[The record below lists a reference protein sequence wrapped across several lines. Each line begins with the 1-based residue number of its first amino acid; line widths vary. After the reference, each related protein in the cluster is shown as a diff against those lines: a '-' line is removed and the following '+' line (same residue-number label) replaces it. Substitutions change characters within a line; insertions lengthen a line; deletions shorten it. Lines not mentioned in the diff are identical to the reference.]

1 MHKTVLLLLLGVAAQ
16 LSIRAVDQPGSANI
30 DRILQNYIQAVGGQA
45 AIDRIQTRE
54 VHAERHH
61 GAKLTYFWQ
70 KPDKVLL
77 ITKKEKIG
85 YDGAGGWALSK
96 KKHLTR
102 LAKHGQQPL
111 EIDANPIRYV
121 HLKTLYFELKAAPP
135 EELDGT
141 KMDVIV
147 APNDIGATKFYFDQ
161 STHLLARIDETGETS
176 AYYKQTIEFLD
187 YKEVDGVRLP
197 FRIIHSTTEPDR
209 GEDDIRISKILQNVD
224 LKPEIF
230 SKPTEGAVTFG
241 GKR

>member
-1 MHKTVLLLLLGVAAQ
+1 MPKTIRFLLFIIAAQ
-16 LSIRAVDQPGSANI
+16 APIRAADPPAAANI

-70 KPDKVLL
+70 KPNKVLL
-77 ITKKEKIG
+77 IAKKEKIG
-85 YDGAGGWALSK
+85 YDGSGGWVLSK

-102 LAKHGQQPL
+102 LAKHAQQPL

-121 HLKTLYFELKAAPP
+121 HLKTLYFELNAAPP
-135 EELDGT
+135 EEVDGT

-176 AYYKQTIEFLD
+176 AYYKQTIEFQN

-197 FRIIHSTTEPDR
+197 FRIIHSTTEPGR
-209 GEDDIRISKILQNVD
+209 GSEDIRISKVLQNVD
-224 LKPEIF
+224 LKPDIF

>member
-1 MHKTVLLLLLGVAAQ
+1 MHKVTLFVLLSLAAQ
-16 LSIRAVDQPGSANI
+16 MPLWGFDKPAGESIDQ
-30 DRILQNYIQAVGGQA
+30 ILQRYIQAVGGQA

-54 VHAERHH
+54 VRAERHH

-70 KPDKVLL
+70 KPNKVLL

-85 YDGAGGWALSK
+85 YDGTGGWVLSK

-102 LAKHGQQPL
+102 LAKGAQHPL
-111 EIDANPIRYV
+111 ETDANPIRYV
-121 HLKTLYFELKAAPP
+121 YLKTLYFQVNAAPA
-135 EELDGT
+135 EEVDGV

-161 STHLLARIDETGETS
+161 ATHLLVRIDETGETS
-176 AYYKQTIEFLD
+176 AYYKQTIEFLN

-197 FRIIHSTTEPDR
+197 FRIMHSTTEP
-209 GEDDIRISKILQNVD
+209 GVSTEDLRISQIHQNID